1 MKKLLNILTVMVVF
15 SATAFSS
22 TRGDVTVI
30 EASENIRLL
39 GQKIAKDYLFYYKNP
54 KKEILKEKLQQDIK
68 LLEGSIIEIATIT
81 KNRNSK
87 NVLDF
92 LAYNKDE
99 IKEILTKEVNR
110 ERSILM
116 LDYGETFLEGANS
129 IFNEHKYEFSTEEKM
144 LMLFKNL
151 EYLLE
156 RISKYYVAYALKLDK
171 NNNFKSMKEAIANV
185 DDMLIDI
192 NAYSYPDKL
201 LVDVDKMNKIWKK
214 HKHFLYESDDMSI
227 PNLMLSSNGILKNT
241 IKKIALYHKQN
252 Q

>member
-1 MKKLLNILTVMVVF
+1 MKKLLNILTIMVVF
-15 SATAFSS
+15 SATLFAS

-54 KKEILKEKLQQDIK
+54 KKELLREKLWQDVK
-68 LLEGSIIEIATIT
+68 LLERSIIEIATIT

-87 NVLDF
+87 NILDF

-99 IKEILTKEVNR
+99 IKELLTKEVSR

-129 IFNEHKYEFSTEEKM
+129 IFDEHKYEFSTEENM
-144 LMLFKNL
+144 LMRFKNL

-171 NNNFKSMKEAIANV
+171 NNNFKSMKDTIENV
-185 DDMLIDI
+185 DDLLRDI
-192 NAYSYPDKL
+192 NAYSYPDNL
-201 LVDVDKMNKIWKK
+201 LVEVDKMNRVWEK

-227 PNLMLSSNGILKNT
+227 PNLMLSANSILNRA